1 MVMVGHHQDQCV
13 VPVRMRPIARK
24 LDRVVEHDGV
34 VDRPLHV
41 EEMRILVD
49 QTGLDHEEKSGIV
62 SRQYLQRGTY
72 LFGQVGWSGNF
83 ATVPRLRNFRSSAP
97 SMLPVWNSPSIRVTF
112 EEAAREVIS
121 GTVRAIR

>member
-13 VPVRMRPIARK
+13 VPMRACPIARK

-49 QTGLDHEEKSGIV
+49 QTGLDHEEKSSIV
-62 SRQYLQRGTY
+62 SRQYLQGGAC
-72 LFGQVGWSGNF
+72 LFGQVGL
-83 ATVPRLRNFRSSAP
+83 VRELRDCPALEEFPVERSIHVAG
-97 SMLPVWNSPSIRVTF
+97 V
-112 EEAAREVIS
+112 E
-121 GTVRAIR
+121 